1 MKASRPTKRALLNG
15 TSVFRGVI
23 ALVCLLSVIFL
34 IFAAALMS
42 AQGHAGPGLLWA
54 NLVSVFIFFAF
65 VLVVSL
71 HRSPETFRVPSCEWA
86 ASISPRAPP
95 FA

>member
-1 MKASRPTKRALLNG
+1 MESRPTKRALLNG
-15 TSVFRGVI
+15 TSALRGLMV
-23 ALVCLLSVIFL
+23 LVCLLSLAILLLAV
-34 IFAAALMS
+34 ACADS
-42 AQGHAGPGLLWA
+42 PGHAGSGLLWA
-54 NLVSVFIFFAF
+54 NLAGVFIFFAI
-65 VLVVSL
+65 VVVVSL